1 MMGKWRSLKL
11 TLYVDQPHGLG
22 DISRMCIYKANV
34 LISTD
39 VFRHFG
45 GQLQMEREVDS
56 GKLRKFIFIGFRCC
70 QTKFECERTQNVPG
84 YAVIFAVRVSIA
96 NYQ

>member
-1 MMGKWRSLKL
+1 MGKWRGLKL
-11 TLYVDQPHGLG
+11 TLDIDQPHGLG
-22 DISRMCIYKANV
+22 DISRVCIYKTNI

-56 GKLRKFIFIGFRCC
+56 GKLRKFIFIGFRYS
-70 QTKFECERTQNVPG
+70 QTKFERQRTQNVPC

>member
-1 MMGKWRSLKL
+1 MGKGRSLKL
-11 TLYVDQPHGLG
+11 TLYIDQPHGLG
-22 DISRMCIYKANV
+22 DISRMCIYKTNV

-45 GQLQMEREVDS
+45 GQLQMECEVDS
-56 GKLRKFIFIGFRCC
+56 GKLRKFIFIGFRRC
-70 QTKFECERTQNVPG
+70 QAKFECQCTQNMPC
-84 YAVIFAVRVSIA
+84 YTVIFAVRVSVA